1 MSKTIDIYKKLKKE
15 DKNKVYFFKIGIF
28 YVALDD
34 DAKLLADK
42 YNFKLTNFTPDILK
56 CGFPCTSFYKYYSK
70 FKEDNLDFKIIE
82 DNQVFDGNKYLD
94 SIKIEKLYYRFCF
107 KFFSRLCIP
116 KYSY

>member
-56 CGFPCTSFYKYYSK
+56 CGFPCTSFYKYYNE

-107 KFFSRLCIP
+107 KFFS
-116 KYSY
+116 